1 MASGSGKSKGSSSK
15 TTLFGALALITIVLT
30 IVASLQVSTWERYEA
45 EYLLRAAEQRV
56 VSREITSYALQAS
69 SGITDAFPM
78 LQDAR
83 DHFEAL
89 MEQLREGDALNGLPP
104 SPEVMKADLDN
115 MDNTWQGLRERA
127 DEIIASRDAV
137 LTVGKLRKSNAEIIP
152 QVVRVLQ
159 EAVRSMVENKAT
171 QQQVSLVTEL
181 LHLAQRVG
189 SDANAILDGGD
200 ATRLAIEEF
209 HNDIKR
215 FNKGL
220 EQLQNGDSA
229 IGVDA
234 IVNDNVVS
242 LLAKAGS
249 LFATINNH
257 ADELTLATPTLLPAM
272 AAAERITVES
282 DRVNEV
288 SARLISS
295 YAASPGLWKIGQ
307 FQIGSIMVTMLG
319 GLSLFFLALLAWGLI
334 AGANQR
340 QREMAEQNERNQQ
353 AILRLLDEM
362 GDLADGDLTV
372 TATVSEDIT
381 GAIADSINYAI
392 EALRS
397 LVTTINETSVQVAA
411 AAQESR
417 ATAMHLADA
426 SEHQAEQIASAT
438 ESVVEMTS
446 ALEDLASDSNESA
459 EVAQRSV
466 EIASK
471 GSNAVH
477 NTIRGMDNIR
487 EQIQETSKRIK
498 RLGESSQQIG
508 EIVELIDDIADQTNI
523 LALNAAMQA
532 AMAGEAGRGFAVV
545 ADEVQRLAERS
556 SSATRQIEALVK
568 TIQADTNEAVS
579 SMETSTH
586 EVVSGAQLAEGA
598 GDALKEIENVSNYI
612 AEITRKMASSAKLQA
627 DGAMQVKT
635 NMAVIEEITA
645 QAREGTSQAATS
657 IGTLAEMS
665 DQLNRSVAGFRLPR

>member
-1 MASGSGKSKGSSSK
+1 MSAGSGSHSGSSSK
-15 TTLFGALALITIVLT
+15 TYIFGALALITIVLA
-30 IVASLQVSTWERYEA
+30 IVTSFKVSTWERYEA

-56 VSREITSYALQAS
+56 VSREITTYALQAA
-69 SGITDAFPM
+69 SGINTAFAQ

-83 DHFEAL
+83 DRFETL
-89 MEQLREGDALNGLPP
+89 MEQLKSGDTASRLPP
-104 SPEVMKADLDN
+104 SPASMSAELQQMQD
-115 MDNTWQGLRERA
+115 TWQELRIRA

-137 LTVGKLRKSNAEIIP
+137 VAVDRLMTAIEDITPQISN
-152 QVVRVLQ
+152 VLQ
-159 EAVRSMVENKAT
+159 EVIRSLVENGGS
-171 QQQVSLVTEL
+171 QQQVSLASQQL
-181 LHLAQRVG
+181 LLVQRIHN
-189 SDANAILDGGD
+189 SAMRILDGGD
-200 ATRLAIEEF
+200 LTRRALDQF
-209 HNDIKR
+209 HADIKAY
-215 FNKGL
+215 NLSHSHLKD
-220 EQLQNGDSA
+220 GDDKQA
-229 IGVDA
+229 LPPLNDA
-234 IVNDNVVS
+234 GVVS
-242 LLAKAGS
+242 LLEKAGN
-249 LFATINNH
+249 LFATVNNH
-257 ADELTLATPTLLPAM
+257 ADEIILITPALLPAM
-272 AAAERITVES
+272 AAAQRIAAES
-282 DRVNEV
+282 DRVNAV
-288 SARLISS
+288 SGQLIKS
-295 YAASPGLWKIGQ
+295 YAQSPGLWKAGN
-307 FQIGSIMVTMLG
+307 FKVGSLMVTVLG
-319 GLSLFFLALLAWGLI
+319 GLSLMFLALLAWTLI
-334 AGANQR
+334 AGANAR
-340 QREMAEQNERNQQ
+340 QRSTAQQNERNQE

-397 LVTTINETSVQVAA
+397 LVTTINETSVQVSAS
-411 AAQESR
+411 AQESR
-417 ATAMHLADA
+417 ATAMHLAEA
-426 SEHQAEQIASAT
+426 SEHQAEQIAAAT
-438 ESVVEMTS
+438 ESVVDMAT

-466 EIASK
+466 DIAGK
-471 GSNAVH
+471 GSSAVN

-556 SSATRQIEALVK
+556 SNATRQIEALVK

-586 EVVSGAQLAEGA
+586 EVVSGAELAEGA

-612 AEITRKMASSAKLQA
+612 ADITLKMARSAKLQA

-645 QAREGTSQAATS
+645 QAREGTSQAAVS

-665 DQLNRSVAGFRLPR
+665 DDLNRSVAGFRLPK